1 MIRKQAMQYHP
12 ISLYP
17 EPYECCEAGDDTAI
31 AMHDVPLTDI
41 SSSIRPPSIMEI
53 LGLRMFG
60 LNPHITRVEPCN
72 DSSHTPDINPKTVDN
87 PV

>member
-1 MIRKQAMQYHP
+1 MIHKQAMQYHA

-17 EPYECCEAGDDTAI
+17 EPYECCELGDDTAI
-31 AMHDVPLTDI
+31 AMHDVPLTKTN
-41 SSSIRPPSIMEI
+41 SVVRPPSIMEI

-60 LNPHITRVEPCN
+60 LNPHITRVEPC
-72 DSSHTPDINPKTVDN
+72 DASPHTPDINPKTEDN

>member
-1 MIRKQAMQYHP
+1 MQYHP

-17 EPYECCEAGDDTAI
+17 EPYECCETGDDTAI
-31 AMHDVPLTDI
+31 AMHDVPLTVTNPVV
-41 SSSIRPPSIMEI
+41 RPPSIMEI

-60 LNPHITRVEPCN
+60 LNPHITRVESW
-72 DSSHTPDINPKTVDN
+72 SSSTPTPDTNPKSEDN